1 MINSLLI
8 QEASAGASKSA
19 SDISYNIGY
28 FLGSNFVWILCILGL
43 VLAFVIFRIIRN
55 GLKTS

>member
-1 MINSLLI
+1 MNSLLI

-43 VLAFVIFRIIRN
+43 ILAFVMFWIIRN
-55 GLKTS
+55 SIRTS